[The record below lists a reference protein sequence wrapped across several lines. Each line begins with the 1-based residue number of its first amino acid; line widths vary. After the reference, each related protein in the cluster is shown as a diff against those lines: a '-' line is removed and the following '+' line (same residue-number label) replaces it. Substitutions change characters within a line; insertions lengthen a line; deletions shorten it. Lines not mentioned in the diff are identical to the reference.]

1 MLNLFKNLKK
11 KEILFITISI
21 LCIIF
26 QVYLELKIPEYMST
40 ITGLLQIE
48 GTKIDTILRNGL
60 LMLLCSF
67 GSLIFSGVVCYLAS
81 YVGTSFEKNLRK
93 KLFDKVESFGM
104 EEIKNFSTS
113 SLITRATNDIRG
125 VKMFLIMGLQV
136 IAKTPIMAFMAIM
149 KIVGKEWTFSLI
161 TIVGVLVILI
171 LNLILIF
178 IAIPRFKKIQSL
190 TDDINKITRENLTG
204 IRVVRAYNAESYQ
217 VNKFEK
223 VNKDLTNTQ
232 MFVERLMSLIN
243 PVMTSVMSGLS
254 LAIYWS
260 GAYILNNSLI
270 SNRIGIFSDMVVFSS
285 YAVQIIISFMLLG
298 IIFVI
303 YPRASVSA
311 NRINEVLKTESKIK
325 DGNIDKDSTGLKG
338 VIEFKNV
345 GFKYPG
351 AEEYVLKNVNFKINN
366 GETIGII
373 GSTGSGKST
382 LINLIPRFYDVT
394 EGEILLD
401 GVNIKDMKL
410 SYLYDKIGYISQKAV
425 LFKGN
430 IKNNVRL
437 GKINNKKVSDDKVN
451 ESLKISQV
459 YEFVSKMK
467 DGINSDVSQSG
478 TNLSGGQKQR
488 ISIARAIARNPEI
501 YIFDDSFSALD
512 YKTDLKLRKELNK
525 YTKNTTKFIVANRIG
540 TIKDSDKILVLDNG
554 LLVGIGTHKEL
565 LKSCKVYKEIA
576 ESQLSEEELKN
587 A

>member
-232 MFVERLMSLIN
+232 MFVERLMALIN

-338 VIEFKNV
+338 VIEFNNV

-351 AEEYVLKNVNFKINN
+351 AEEYVLKNINFKVNN

-401 GVNIKDMKL
+401 GVNIKNMKL

-437 GKINNKKVSDDKVN
+437 GKINNKKVSDDKVK
-451 ESLKISQV
+451 ESLKISQA

-467 DGINSDVSQSG
+467 DGMNSDVSQSG

-554 LLVGIGTHKEL
+554 LLVGVGTHKEL
-565 LKSCKVYKEIA
+565 LKTCKVYKEIA
-576 ESQLSEEELKN
+576 ESQLSEEELAN

>member
-232 MFVERLMSLIN
+232 MFVERLMALIN

-260 GAYILNNSLI
+260 GAYILNSSLI

-325 DGNIDKDSTGLKG
+325 DGNVDKDSTGLKG

-437 GKINNKKVSDDKVN
+437 GKINNKKVSDDKIN
-451 ESLKISQV
+451 ESLKISQA

>member
-48 GTKIDTILRNGL
+48 GTKIDAILRNGL

-223 VNKDLTNTQ
+223 VNRDLTNTQ

-303 YPRASVSA
+303 YPRASVSS

-338 VIEFKNV
+338 FIEFKNV

-351 AEEYVLKNVNFKINN
+351 AEEYVLKNINFKINN

-401 GVNIKDMKL
+401 GINIKNMKL
-410 SYLYDKIGYISQKAV
+410 SYLYDKIGYISQRAV

-430 IKNNVRL
+430 IKNNVKL

-451 ESLKISQV
+451 ESLKISQA

>member
-11 KEILFITISI
+11 KEILFIITSI

-60 LMLLCSF
+60 LMFLCSF

-401 GVNIKDMKL
+401 GVNIKNMKL

-437 GKINNKKVSDDKVN
+437 GKINNKKVSDDKVK

-576 ESQLSEEELKN
+576 ESQLSEEELAN

>member
-11 KEILFITISI
+11 KEILFIITSI

-254 LAIYWS
+254 LAIYWA

-325 DGNIDKDSTGLKG
+325 DGNVDKDSTGLKG

-394 EGEILLD
+394 EGEILLN

-437 GKINNKKVSDDKVN
+437 GKINNKKVSDDKIN
-451 ESLKISQV
+451 ESLKISQA

-488 ISIARAIARNPEI
+488 ISIARAIARDPEI

>member
-1 MLNLFKNLKK
+1 
-11 KEILFITISI
+11 
-21 LCIIF
+21 
-26 QVYLELKIPEYMST
+26 
-40 ITGLLQIE
+40 
-48 GTKIDTILRNGL
+48 
-60 LMLLCSF
+60 
-67 GSLIFSGVVCYLAS
+67 
-81 YVGTSFEKNLRK
+81 
-93 KLFDKVESFGM
+93 
-104 EEIKNFSTS
+104 
-113 SLITRATNDIRG
+113 
-125 VKMFLIMGLQV
+125 
-136 IAKTPIMAFMAIM
+136 
-149 KIVGKEWTFSLI
+149 
-161 TIVGVLVILI
+161 
-171 LNLILIF
+171 
-178 IAIPRFKKIQSL
+178 
-190 TDDINKITRENLTG
+190 
-204 IRVVRAYNAESYQ
+204 
-217 VNKFEK
+217 
-223 VNKDLTNTQ
+223 

-254 LAIYWS
+254 LAIYWA

-325 DGNIDKDSTGLKG
+325 DGNVDKDSTGLKG

-394 EGEILLD
+394 EGEILLN

-437 GKINNKKVSDDKVN
+437 GKINNKKVSDDKIN
-451 ESLKISQV
+451 ESLKISQA

-478 TNLSGGQKQR
+478 TNLSGEQKHR
-488 ISIARAIARNPEI
+488 ISIARAIARDPEI

>member
-11 KEILFITISI
+11 KEILFIITSI

-254 LAIYWS
+254 LAIYWA

-325 DGNIDKDSTGLKG
+325 DGNVDKDSTGLKG

-401 GVNIKDMKL
+401 GVNIKNMKL

-488 ISIARAIARNPEI
+488 ISIARAIARDPEI

>member
-1 MLNLFKNLKK
+1 MLKLLKNLKS
-11 KEILFITISI
+11 KELIF
-21 LCIIF
+21 IIF
-26 QVYLELKIPEYMST
+26 SIVFIILQVYLELKIPEYMST

-48 GTKIDTILRNGL
+48 GTKIDSILSNGMF
-60 LMLLCSF
+60 MLLCSF
-67 GSLIFSGVVCYLAS
+67 GSLILSGLVCYLAS

-93 KLFDKVESFGM
+93 SLFDKVESFGM

-125 VKMFLIMGLQV
+125 VKMFLIIGLQV

-161 TIVGVLVILI
+161 TIVGVLVILV
-171 LNLILIF
+171 LNLVLIF
-178 IAIPRFKKIQSL
+178 IAIPRFKKIQEL

-204 IRVVRAYNAESYQ
+204 IRVVRAYNAEKYQ

-223 VNKDLTNTQ
+223 VNNKLTNTQ
-232 MFVERLMSLIN
+232 MFVERLMALIN
-243 PVMTSVMSGLS
+243 PVMTSIMSGLS

-270 SNRIGIFSDMVVFSS
+270 PNRVGIFSDMVVFSS
-285 YAVQIIISFMLLG
+285 YAIQVIISFMLLG
-298 IIFVI
+298 IVFVI

-311 NRINEVLKTESKIK
+311 NRINEVLNTDSKIK
-325 DGNIDKDSTGLKG
+325 DGEIDKDINNLKG
-338 VIEFKNV
+338 EIEFKNV

-351 AEEYVLKNVNFKINN
+351 AEEYVLKNINFKINS
-366 GETIGII
+366 GETIGVI

-401 GVNIKDMKL
+401 GVNVKDMKL
-410 SYLYDKIGYISQKAV
+410 SYLYDKIGYISQKAI
-425 LFKGN
+425 LFKGDIKSN
-430 IKNNVRL
+430 IKL
-437 GKINNKKVSDDKVN
+437 GKINNKKVSDKMVD
-451 ESLKISQV
+451 ESLKISQA
-459 YEFVSKMK
+459 YEFVSKM
-467 DGINSDVSQSG
+467 DNGIDSDVSQSG

-488 ISIARAIARNPEI
+488 ISIARAIAREPEI

-512 YKTDLKLRKELNK
+512 YKTDLLLRKELNK
-525 YTKNTTKFIVANRIG
+525 YTKNVTKFIVANRIG
-540 TIKDSDKILVLDNG
+540 TIKDSDKIIVLDNG

-565 LKSCKVYKEIA
+565 LKNCKVYKEIA
-576 ESQLSEEELKN
+576 ESQLSEEELQN

>member
-11 KEILFITISI
+11 KEILFIITSI

-26 QVYLELKIPEYMST
+26 QVYLELKIPEYMSA

-217 VNKFEK
+217 INKFEK

-254 LAIYWS
+254 LAIYWA

-401 GVNIKDMKL
+401 GVNIKNMKL

>member
-190 TDDINKITRENLTG
+190 TDNINKITRENLTG

-254 LAIYWS
+254 LAIYWA

-338 VIEFKNV
+338 VIEFNNV

-394 EGEILLD
+394 DGEVLVDGINVKDYRLELLY
-401 GVNIKDMKL
+401 NIV
-410 SYLYDKIGYISQKAV
+410 GYVPQKAV
-425 LFKGN
+425 MFDGTVNYN
-430 IKNNVRL
+430 ISY
-437 GKINNKKVSDDKVN
+437 GEAKK
-451 ESLKISQV
+451 KISKEKIREAIKVAQAKD
-459 YEFVSKMK
+459 FVEKMDK
-467 DGINSDVSQSG
+467 DYNSHIASGG
-478 TNLSGGQKQR
+478 TNVSGGQKQR
-488 ISIARAIARNPEI
+488 LSMARAIARDPEI

-512 YKTDLKLRKELNK
+512 YSTDYNLRKELKK
-525 YTKNTTKFIVANRIG
+525 YTKDATNIIVAQRIG
-540 TIKDSDKILVLDNG
+540 TVLQADKIIVLDEG
-554 LLVGIGTHKEL
+554 KCVGIGTHKEL
-565 LKSCKVYKEIA
+565 LKSCEVYKQIA
-576 ESQLSEEELKN
+576 LSQLSKEELEN

>member
-382 LINLIPRFYDVT
+382 LINLIPRFYDVI
-394 EGEILLD
+394 EGEILLN

>member
-81 YVGTSFEKNLRK
+81 YVGTSFEKKLRK

-401 GVNIKDMKL
+401 GINIKDMKL
-410 SYLYDKIGYISQKAV
+410 SHLYDKIGYISQKAV

-430 IKNNVRL
+430 IKNNIKL
-437 GKINNKKVSDDKVN
+437 GRINNKKVPDKKIL
-451 ESLKISQV
+451 ESLKISQA
-459 YEFVSKMK
+459 YEFVYKMK

-488 ISIARAIARNPEI
+488 LSIARAIARDPEI

-512 YKTDLKLRKELNK
+512 YKTDLELRKELNE

-540 TIKDSDKILVLDNG
+540 TIKDVDKIIVLDNG
-554 LLVGIGTHKEL
+554 LLVGIGTHKDL
-565 LKSCKVYKEIA
+565 LKTCKVYKEIA

>member
-190 TDDINKITRENLTG
+190 TDNINKITRENLTG

-254 LAIYWS
+254 LAIYWA

-338 VIEFKNV
+338 VIEFNNV

-401 GVNIKDMKL
+401 GVNIKNMRL
-410 SYLYDKIGYISQKAV
+410 SYLYNKIGYISQKAV

-451 ESLKISQV
+451 ESLKISQA

>member
-1 MLNLFKNLKK
+1 MLNLLRNLKK
-11 KEILFITISI
+11 KELLFIIISI
-21 LCIIF
+21 IF
-26 QVYLELKIPEYMST
+26 IVLQVYLELKIPEYMST
-40 ITGLLQIE
+40 ITGLLQVE
-48 GTKIDTILRNGL
+48 GTKINSILRNGIY
-60 LMLLCSF
+60 MLLCSF
-67 GSLIFSGVVCYLAS
+67 ASLILSGFVCYFAS
-81 YVGTSFEKNLRK
+81 FVGTSFEKNLRK
-93 KLFDKVESFGM
+93 KLFDKALSFGM

-125 VKMFLIMGLQV
+125 VKMFLVIGIQV

-161 TIVGVLVILI
+161 TIFGVLVILV
-171 LNLILIF
+171 LNLILIL
-178 IAIPRFKKIQSL
+178 IAIPRFKKIQEL

-204 IRVVRAYNAESYQ
+204 IRVVRAYNAEKYQ

-223 VNKDLTNTQ
+223 VNNNLTNTQ
-232 MFVERLMSLIN
+232 MFVERLMALIN
-243 PVMTSVMSGLS
+243 PVMTSIMSGLS

-270 SNRIGIFSDMVVFSS
+270 PDRITIFSDMVVFSS
-285 YAVQIIISFMLLG
+285 YAIQVIISFMLLG
-298 IIFVI
+298 IVFVI

-311 NRINEVLKTESKIK
+311 NRINEVLNTNSKIK
-325 DGNIDKDSTGLKG
+325 DGNIEKDINDIKG

-345 GFKYPG
+345 GFKYPL
-351 AEEYVLKNVNFKINN
+351 AEEYVLKDINFKVSR
-366 GETIGII
+366 GETVGII

-401 GVNIKDMKL
+401 GINVKDMKL

-430 IKNNVRL
+430 IKNNIRF
-437 GKINNKKVSDDKVN
+437 GKINNKKVSDDKIN
-451 ESLKISQV
+451 ESLKISQA
-459 YEFVSKMK
+459 YEFVSKMEE
-467 DGINSDVSQSG
+467 GIDSDVSQSG

-488 ISIARAIARNPEI
+488 ISIARAIAREPEI

-512 YKTDLKLRKELNK
+512 YKTDLLLRKELNE
-525 YTKNTTKFIVANRIG
+525 YTKNTTKFIVSNRIG
-540 TIKDSDKILVLDNG
+540 TIKDADKILVLNSG

-565 LKSCKVYKEIA
+565 LKNCKVYKEIA
-576 ESQLSEEELKN
+576 ESQLSEEELQN

>member
-254 LAIYWS
+254 LAIYWA

-325 DGNIDKDSTGLKG
+325 DGNVDKDSTGLKG

-401 GVNIKDMKL
+401 GVNIKNMKL

>member
-325 DGNIDKDSTGLKG
+325 DGNVDKDSTGLKG

>member
-11 KEILFITISI
+11 KEILFIITSI

-254 LAIYWS
+254 LAIYWA

-325 DGNIDKDSTGLKG
+325 DGNVDKDSTGLKG

-394 EGEILLD
+394 EGEILLN

-437 GKINNKKVSDDKVN
+437 GKINNKKVSDDKIN
-451 ESLKISQV
+451 ESLKISQA

>member
-11 KEILFITISI
+11 KEILFIITSI

-254 LAIYWS
+254 LAIYWA

-325 DGNIDKDSTGLKG
+325 DGNVDKDSTGLKG

-401 GVNIKDMKL
+401 GVNIKNMKL

-488 ISIARAIARNPEI
+488 ISIARAIARDPEI

-540 TIKDSDKILVLDNG
+540 L
-554 LLVGIGTHKEL
+554 
-565 LKSCKVYKEIA
+565 
-576 ESQLSEEELKN
+576 
-587 A
+587 